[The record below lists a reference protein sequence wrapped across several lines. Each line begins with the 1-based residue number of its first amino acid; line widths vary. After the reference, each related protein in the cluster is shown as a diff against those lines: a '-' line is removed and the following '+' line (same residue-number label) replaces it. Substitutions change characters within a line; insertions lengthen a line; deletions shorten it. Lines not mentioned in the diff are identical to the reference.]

1 MAGQLWQVDVIGGFM
16 YSDELSDKLRVD
28 VLPSVKFR
36 QLCDARDATEKG
48 LNKGE
53 NYNWN
58 VYSRVQT
65 GGGAL
70 DETQEMPQT
79 NFKIVQNSLT
89 ITEYGNSVPYTG
101 KLNNL
106 SQHPVEEI
114 IKKVLKIDTK
124 ETLDG
129 AAWAQFD
136 LTGLTVTAEASAS
149 ALTFQTGGCNLTN
162 NIAMGKEHIKLI
174 VDEMK
179 ERNIPPYMA
188 DDYYCIGW
196 PTTFRNFKNQLEAIS
211 FYVETGFGHIMNG
224 EIGRYEGSRF
234 IEQTHVEKGGAVNS
248 TTHNFR
254 TRDLWTN
261 NKSDWAFFLGE
272 DTVAEAI
279 VIPEEIRGRI
289 PTDFG
294 RSRGIAWYA
303 LLGYGIVHPGSGDD
317 DYINNRIVKWES
329 AT

>member
-36 QLCDARDATEKG
+36 QLCDARDAMDKG

-53 NYNWN
+53 FYNWN
-58 VYSRVQT
+58 VYSRVAT
-65 GGGAL
+65 GGGQL
-70 DETQEMPQT
+70 EENQEMPQT
-79 NFKIVQNSLT
+79 NFTIVQNSLT
-89 ITEYGNSVPYTG
+89 VTEYGNSVPYTG

-106 SQHPVEEI
+106 SRHPVEEI

-129 AAWAQFD
+129 AAWAQFNA
-136 LTGLTVTAEASAS
+136 TGLTVTAEASATV
-149 ALTFQTGGCNLTN
+149 ATVEEGGCTLTN
-162 NIAMGKEHIKLI
+162 NIAMGKEHVKII

-179 ERNIPPYMA
+179 ERNIPPYMD
-188 DDYYCIGW
+188 DDYYSIGW
-196 PTTFRNFKNQLEAIS
+196 PTTFRNFKNELEAIS
-211 FYVETGFGHIMNG
+211 YYVETGFGHIMNG
-224 EIGRYEGSRF
+224 EIGRYEGCRF
-234 IEQTHVEKGGAVNS
+234 IEQTHVAKGGAVDS
-248 TTHNFR
+248 TSHTFR
-254 TRDLWTN
+254 VADAWN
-261 NKSDWAFFLGE
+261 NGLSDWAFFLGE

-303 LLGYGIVHPGSGDD
+303 LLGYGIVHPGSATDS
-317 DYINNRIVKWES
+317 YINNRIMKWES
-329 AT
+329 AA

>member
-1 MAGQLWQVDVIGGFM
+1 MAGQLWQVSVIGGFM

-28 VLPSVKFR
+28 VLPAVKFR
-36 QLCDARDATEKG
+36 QLCDARDAMEKG

-65 GGGAL
+65 GGGTL
-70 DETQEMPQT
+70 EETQEMPQS
-79 NFKIVQNSLT
+79 NFTIVQNSLT

-106 SQHPVEEI
+106 SRHPVEEI

-129 AAWAQFD
+129 AAHAQFNT
-136 LTGLTVTAEASAS
+136 TGLTVTAETSAT
-149 ALTFQTGGCNLTN
+149 ALTFETGGSTLTN
-162 NIAMGKEHIKLI
+162 NIAMGKEHVKLI
-174 VDEMK
+174 IDEMK

-196 PTTFRNFKNQLEAIS
+196 PSTFRTFKNDLEAIS
-211 FYVETGFGHIMNG
+211 FYIETGFGHIMNG
-224 EIGRYEGSRF
+224 EIGRYEGTRF
-234 IEQTHVEKGGAVNS
+234 IEQTHVQKGGAADS
-248 TTHNFR
+248 TTWTFR
-254 TRDLWTN
+254 TADAWN
-261 NKSDWAFFLGE
+261 NAKSDWAFFLGE

-303 LLGYGIVHPGSGDD
+303 LLGYGIVHPGSAGDA
-317 DYINNRIVKWES
+317 YINNRIVKWES
-329 AT
+329 AV

>member
-36 QLCDARDATEKG
+36 QLCDARDAMDKG

-53 NYNWN
+53 AYNWN

-65 GGGAL
+65 GGGVL
-70 DETQEMPQT
+70 DENQEMPQT
-79 NFKIVQNSLT
+79 NFEIVQNSLT
-89 ITEYGNSVPYTG
+89 VTEYGNSVPYTG

-106 SQHPVEEI
+106 SKHPVEEI

-129 AAWAQFD
+129 AAWAQFNA
-136 LTGLTVTAEASAS
+136 TGLTVTAEASAT
-149 ALTFQTGGCNLTN
+149 ALTVEEGGCTLTN
-162 NIAMGKEHIKLI
+162 NIAMGKEHVKLI

-179 ERNIPPYMA
+179 ERNIPPYMD

-196 PTTFRNFKNQLEAIS
+196 PTTFRNFKNELEAIS
-211 FYVETGFGHIMNG
+211 YYVETGFGHIMNG
-224 EIGRYEGSRF
+224 EIGRYEGCRF
-234 IEQTHVEKGGAVNS
+234 IEQTHVEKGGAVDS

-254 TRDLWTN
+254 TRDLWNN
-261 NKSDWAFFLGE
+261 NKSDWAFFMGE

-303 LLGYGIVHPGSGDD
+303 LLGYGIVHPGSASDA
-317 DYINNRIVKWES
+317 YINNRIMKWES
-329 AT
+329 AA

>member
-16 YSDELSDKLRVD
+16 YSDELSDKLRMD

-36 QLCDARDATEKG
+36 QLCDARDAMDKG

-53 NYNWN
+53 LYNWN
-58 VYSRVQT
+58 VYSRVQK

-79 NFKIVQNSLT
+79 NFKIVQNSLS

-106 SQHPVEEI
+106 SKHPVEEI

-129 AAWAQFD
+129 AAWAQFN
-136 LTGLTVTAEASAS
+136 LTGLTVTAEADAS
-149 ALTFQTGGCNLTN
+149 ALTFEEGGCTLTN
-162 NIAMGKEHIKLI
+162 NIAMGKEHVKLI

-196 PTTFRNFKNQLEAIS
+196 PSTFRPFKNELEAIS

-224 EIGRYEGSRF
+224 EIGRYEGTRF
-234 IEQTHVEKGGAVNS
+234 VEQTHVEKGGAVDS
-248 TTHNFR
+248 TLHNFR
-254 TRDLWTN
+254 TRDLWDN
-261 NKSDWAFFLGE
+261 NKSDWAFFMGE

-303 LLGYGIVHPGSGDD
+303 LLGYGIVHPGSASDT
-317 DYINNRIVKWES
+317 YINNRIVKWES
-329 AT
+329 AS